1 MASTGAFITMME
13 QFLNELVK
21 TFPEEKCLKKYSVG
35 FDLIKGA
42 NPRKVV
48 TMYMDE
54 VGPYQDKIMAKDE
67 SFFLTTELDFLSG
80 LNVKKWWT
88 PDLSVGTK
96 DAVWQYL
103 QTLTILGMTIT
114 SIPADTLKQI
124 ETIAEQA
131 AGSMAD
137 AKGGGGGGGFDM
149 SALTG
154 LLGGLGGLGSLGGA
168 GK

>member
-21 TFPEEKCLKKYSVG
+21 TFPEEKSLKKYATA
-35 FDLIKGA
+35 FDLVKGA

-54 VGPYQDKIMAKDE
+54 VRPYQDKIMSKDE
-67 SFFLTTELDFLSG
+67 SFFLTAEIDFLKN

-88 PDLSVGTK
+88 PDLSDGTR

-103 QTLTILGMTIT
+103 QTLTVLGTTIT

-124 ETIAEQA
+124 ESIAEQA
-131 AGSMAD
+131 AGAMD
-137 AKGGGGGGGFDM
+137 AKGGGGGGFDM
-149 SALTG
+149 SALSG

-168 GK
+168 SK

>member
-21 TFPEEKCLKKYSVG
+21 TFPEEKSLKKYATA
-35 FDLIKGA
+35 FDLMKGA

-48 TMYMDE
+48 AMYMDE
-54 VGPYQDKIMAKDE
+54 VRPYQDKIMAKDE
-67 SFFLTTELDFLSG
+67 SFFLTAEIDFLQN

-88 PDLSVGTK
+88 PDLSDGTR

-103 QTLTILGMTIT
+103 QTLTVLGTTIT

-124 ETIAEQA
+124 ENIAEQA
-131 AGSMAD
+131 ASAMEGDGKSS
-137 AKGGGGGGGFDM
+137 GGGGGFDL
-149 SALTG
+149 SALSG
-154 LLGGLGGLGSLGGA
+154 LIGSI
-168 GK
+168 GKLN